1 MSGVQAPDSE
11 ISSRERQEISVRID
25 EMVAGARKPVQ
36 GADHP
41 LRVAPRGVLFPL
53 LVNLGAVALIA
64 AGVYFLPRLFDRDEQ
79 TIVALSAEEPA
90 GEARIVSAV
99 VREGEEKLAAK
110 DREIV
115 GIQARIDDLGRD
127 LVSLR
132 TGRDAEI
139 ARREQALREALAA
152 ELAAERQRLEKTGAS
167 TASLEKQI
175 AALDQ
180 KRTTE
185 LQQQLEAY
193 RKQKDAEITSKEK
206 EIDAQFASLQLE
218 LTAARQTRT
227 LLETDLAAAQESG
240 AAAVS
245 EQQRLARELAAVTEQ
260 SRREELALG
269 QLTTAWLSVGNAM
282 KAGLWDKAL
291 QDLDTISGLLAQN
304 AVASLPAVQRR
315 SAADGFL
322 VESMRRL
329 VAADRGDPAA
339 GGAARAAQEAA
350 SLVVQAEA
358 MYVEGN
364 AKAARELYLQA
375 IGKLPSLQT
384 AHERLSSMDAAA
396 AAAASA
402 PTASRQAVADA
413 VARADAAYAAKN
425 WKTALDQYERA
436 LGLLRDTA
444 RDLPRAASR
453 IADAGYQQAM
463 ADQAARQDRSARTLI
478 EKAAGLVR
486 RGDLDEA
493 LVTYA
498 SVLDSYPL
506 SSQVKNAVA
515 GISSV
520 VDARIRL
527 KEDEISALE
536 QSLANAQAAEKKAL
550 ADAAARDTLVTDAQ
564 ARGEAALTDAAAK
577 DKTLADALA
586 REQAALADAAV
597 KDKIASDAL
606 AREKARQ
613 EAENKAAAAVQ
624 DKMKSLTDSLAAAAR
639 RGSQAA
645 DAARKELIS
654 LLQAKVLVKE
664 ALNADAVKAAHPG
677 LSESLDRYIELYA
690 EQKKGEGVTV
700 ALTDVTGVA
709 DYLLGKKTANDLG
722 GMWAR
727 YAEDTQ
733 RAALQQ
739 VLDRLRV
746 LAP

>member
-1 MSGVQAPDSE
+1 
-11 ISSRERQEISVRID
+11 
-25 EMVAGARKPVQ
+25 
-36 GADHP
+36 
-41 LRVAPRGVLFPL
+41 
-53 LVNLGAVALIA
+53 
-64 AGVYFLPRLFDRDEQ
+64 
-79 TIVALSAEEPA
+79 
-90 GEARIVSAV
+90 
-99 VREGEEKLAAK
+99 
-110 DREIV
+110 
-115 GIQARIDDLGRD
+115 
-127 LVSLR
+127 
-132 TGRDAEI
+132 
-139 ARREQALREALAA
+139 
-152 ELAAERQRLEKTGAS
+152 
-167 TASLEKQI
+167 
-175 AALDQ
+175 
-180 KRTTE
+180 
-185 LQQQLEAY
+185 
-193 RKQKDAEITSKEK
+193 
-206 EIDAQFASLQLE
+206 
-218 LTAARQTRT
+218 
-227 LLETDLAAAQESG
+227 
-240 AAAVS
+240 
-245 EQQRLARELAAVTEQ
+245 
-260 SRREELALG
+260 
-269 QLTTAWLSVGNAM
+269 
-282 KAGLWDKAL
+282 
-291 QDLDTISGLLAQN
+291 
-304 AVASLPAVQRR
+304 
-315 SAADGFL
+315 
-322 VESMRRL
+322 
-329 VAADRGDPAA
+329 
-339 GGAARAAQEAA
+339 
-350 SLVVQAEA
+350 

-375 IGKLPSLQT
+375 IGKLPSLKT
-384 AHERLSSMDAAA
+384 AYERLSSMDAAA
-396 AAAASA
+396 AAAVSA
-402 PTASRQAVADA
+402 PAPAAPRQAVADA
-413 VARADAAYAAKN
+413 VARADAAYTAKN

-453 IADAGYQQAM
+453 IADAGYQQTM
-463 ADQAARQDRSARTLI
+463 ADQQARQDRSARTLV
-478 EKAAGLVR
+478 EKASGLVR

-520 VDARIRL
+520 VDARIKL

-550 ADAAARDTLVTDAQ
+550 ADAAARDALASDAQ
-564 ARGEAALTDAAAK
+564 ARGTAALADAAAK
-577 DKTLADALA
+577 DKAVADALA

-597 KDKIASDAL
+597 KDRIASDAL

-613 EAENKAAAAVQ
+613 DAESKAAAAVQ

-664 ALNADAVKAAHPG
+664 ALNADAVKTAHPG

-739 VLDRLRV
+739 VLDRLRA